1 MKLSKSY
8 TPVRVVFVILSVVIM
23 VMIFMF
29 SCEDSDKSSDTSGT
43 ITEFVAEHVVKD
55 FDQLPVTEKE
65 DIFSKIDHIVRKCAH
80 FSIYTSLGFCV
91 STAVG
96 KHKLL
101 SWGSLLTLGVCFL
114 YACSDELHQY
124 FVPGRACM
132 FTDVLIDTSGGL
144 TGMLCSMIVIT
155 IAAALIHKHSE
166 KGAQ

>member
-96 KHKLL
+96 KRKFL
-101 SWGSLLTLGVCFL
+101 SWGSLLTLGVCFV
-114 YACSDELHQY
+114 YACSDEYHQT
-124 FVPGRACM
+124 FVPGRAGAMIDVAVDLVGVSLGLALVLLVCIACM
-132 FTDVLIDTSGGL
+132 RRKEL
-144 TGMLCSMIVIT
+144 
-155 IAAALIHKHSE
+155 K
-166 KGAQ
+166 